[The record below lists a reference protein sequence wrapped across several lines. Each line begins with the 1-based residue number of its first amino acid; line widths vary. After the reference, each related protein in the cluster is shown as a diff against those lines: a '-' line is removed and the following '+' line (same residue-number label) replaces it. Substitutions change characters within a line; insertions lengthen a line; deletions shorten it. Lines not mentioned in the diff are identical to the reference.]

1 MRPVLGLVLSLLAGL
16 LLVAAVW
23 LWGLG
28 GADDLARW
36 AAQRQREVQ
45 EGLAAMLRALRA
57 GEAGALAGL
66 MGLCFAYGFFH
77 AAGPGHGKILIGG
90 YGVGARVP
98 VVRLS
103 ALALLSSL
111 AQAGTAVV
119 LVYAGVALFSLS
131 REAMTGLA
139 EDWLGPASYAAIAA
153 VGLWLVLRG
162 ARRWRQRQMPT
173 TAPAG
178 TCASCGHRHGPT
190 IEEAGEV
197 RSLRDAVALVAAVAI
212 RPCTGA
218 LFLLILT
225 WRLDLV
231 GAGIAGAFVM
241 GLGTATV
248 TVAVALAAV
257 TLREGAMAR
266 LAKGDG
272 ALRALTLL
280 EIGAG
285 LAVALVAG
293 QLFLRAL

>member
-1 MRPVLGLVLSLLAGL
+1 MRPVLSLCALMVLG
-16 LLVAAVW
+16 AALW
-23 LWGLG
+23 LWGFG

-36 AAQRQREVQ
+36 AAAQQRDVQ
-45 EGLAAMLRALRA
+45 EALAGALRALRA

-66 MGLCFAYGFFH
+66 LGLCFAYGFFH

-98 VVRLS
+98 VLRL
-103 ALALLSSL
+103 AGLALFSSL
-111 AQAGTAVV
+111 AQAGTAVA
-119 LVYAGVALFSLS
+119 LVYAGVFLFELS
-131 REAMTGLA
+131 REAMTGLT

-153 VGLWLVLRG
+153 VGLWLMLRG
-162 ARRWRQRQMPT
+162 ARRWRRVQQAAT
-173 TAPAG
+173 G
-178 TCASCGHRHGPT
+178 VCASCGHRHGPT
-190 IEEAGEV
+190 VQEASQV
-197 RSLRDAVALVAAVAI
+197 RSLRDAVALIAAVAI

-218 LFLLILT
+218 LFVLILT

-231 GAGIAGAFVM
+231 GAGIAGAFAM

-257 TLREGAMAR
+257 TLREGVMAR
-266 LAKGDG
+266 LAQGQG

-285 LAVALVAG
+285 AVVALVAG
-293 QLFLRAL
+293 QLLLRAL

>member
-1 MRPVLGLVLSLLAGL
+1 MRTVLSLSALMVLA
-16 LLVAAVW
+16 AALW
-23 LWGLG
+23 LWAFG

-36 AAQRQREVQ
+36 AAARQREVQ
-45 EGLAAMLRALRA
+45 EALAGALRALRA

-66 MGLCFAYGFFH
+66 LGLCFAYGFFH

-98 VVRLS
+98 LLRL
-103 ALALLSSL
+103 AGLALLSSL
-111 AQAGTAVV
+111 AQAATAVA
-119 LVYAGVALFSLS
+119 LVYGGVFLFELS

-153 VGLWLVLRG
+153 VGIWLMLRG
-162 ARRWRQRQMPT
+162 VRRWRRVQ
-173 TAPAG
+173 APSDV
-178 TCASCGHRHGPT
+178 CASCGHRHGPT
-190 IEEAGEV
+190 MQEAGRV
-197 RSLRDAVALVAAVAI
+197 RSLRDAVALIAAVAI

-218 LFLLILT
+218 LFVLILT
-225 WRLDLV
+225 WRFDLV
-231 GAGIAGAFVM
+231 GAGIAGAFAM

-248 TVAVALAAV
+248 TVTVALAAV
-257 TLREGAMAR
+257 TLREGVMAR
-266 LAKGDG
+266 LAQGAG

-285 LAVALVAG
+285 AVVALVAG